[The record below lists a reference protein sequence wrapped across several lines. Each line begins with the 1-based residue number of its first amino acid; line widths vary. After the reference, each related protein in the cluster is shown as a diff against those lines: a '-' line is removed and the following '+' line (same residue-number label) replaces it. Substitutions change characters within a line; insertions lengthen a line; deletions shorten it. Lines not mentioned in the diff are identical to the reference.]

1 MLELVNECYFDF
13 YDSLSELMKNF
24 GKLYHIEEPMSILE
38 KHILD
43 QFDSLLISE
52 RNLAY
57 NQGLALGMFN
67 SVFKK
72 ELKPRSSDNNNSE
85 ENHSA
90 VSDDDNAEGNDEDE
104 DDDEVY
110 EVINCTESLAKI
122 LGHK

>member
-1 MLELVNECYFDF
+1 
-13 YDSLSELMKNF
+13 MKNF
-24 GKLYHIEEPMSILE
+24 GKLYHIEEQMSILE

-72 ELKPRSSDNNNSE
+72 ELKAALLHTDDMDMQGIPECEDAYMLGASIGKRE
-85 ENHSA
+85 EP
-90 VSDDDNAEGNDEDE
+90 
-104 DDDEVY
+104 
-110 EVINCTESLAKI
+110 
-122 LGHK
+122 